1 MLRCLCSDLDEVSQ
15 AVLPFLN
22 SYATKLRTTAK
33 RNRVL
38 DEVGVMFV
46 LGCRLM
52 YTAMLAQQKRMLDEV
67 GATLERG
74 LLPSRFQLQP
84 STGTATFECNKCLF
98 RQTCA
103 LAVFLVLTLQCWP
116 WGLHQWGSG

>member
-38 DEVGVMFV
+38 DEVGLMFV
-46 LGCRLM
+46 LAAVLCVPPCLHSSRGCVMRWAPCLS
-52 YTAMLAQQKRMLDEV
+52 
-67 GATLERG
+67 GACC
-74 LLPSRFQLQP
+74 LP
-84 STGTATFECNKCLF
+84 
-98 RQTCA
+98 
-103 LAVFLVLTLQCWP
+103 
-116 WGLHQWGSG
+116 HSGQ